1 MASNFNKLEYLKMY
15 KPESVPVPITKAPT
29 RVLRVRVGPKEAML
43 SAILLC
49 TMSYKTQGWMDYLL
63 WWIRKKEKSK
73 GNSLTHK
80 ILSNIM

>member
-1 MASNFNKLEYLKMY
+1 MVSNFNKLKYLKMY

-49 TMSYKTQGWMDYLL
+49 TTSYKTQG
-63 WWIRKKEKSK
+63 
-73 GNSLTHK
+73 
-80 ILSNIM
+80 